1 MCNSKP
7 KQRVFV
13 VCGGY
18 TDGVFFS
25 AIYTTIKK
33 DYCKKSIFRGR
44 KLKISIINTVT
55 YIIYHN
61 IPVLYE
67 EQKKNNTERFMF
79 YAQFL
84 YVK

>member
-1 MCNSKP
+1 M
-7 KQRVFV
+7 
-13 VCGGY
+13 
-18 TDGVFFS
+18 VFFL
-25 AIYTTIKK
+25 APYTTIKK

-61 IPVLYE
+61 IPVLCE
-67 EQKKNNTERFMF
+67 EKKNAERFMF